1 DNVAAFKEGY
11 NTVLGEW
18 GVTVSGGQKQRI
30 SIARALLMD
39 APVLILDDSVSAVD
53 TRTEK
58 VILDNL
64 NQERAGK
71 TTILIAHRI
80 STVERMDKIVFI
92 DDGRVVDVG
101 SHDALHA
108 PCEDYRRMVE
118 LQRLE
123 DERGGGNS

>member
-1 DNVAAFKEGY
+1 MRPGWPTSTTTWPPSRRAT
-11 NTVLGEW
+11 NTVLGER

-64 NQERAGK
+64 NQER
-71 TTILIAHRI
+71 
-80 STVERMDKIVFI
+80 
-92 DDGRVVDVG
+92 
-101 SHDALHA
+101 
-108 PCEDYRRMVE
+108 
-118 LQRLE
+118 
-123 DERGGGNS
+123 GGQDPRS